1 MFGLMGKILRVDLA
15 KQSILQEEI
24 PDDMARKFLGGRGL
38 ATKYLFDELKPGADP
53 LGPENKLI
61 FMSGLLTGTPSPSAS
76 RYSIV
81 TKSPL
86 TGIWAQSSS
95 GGRWGVDLKHSGFD
109 GIIFEGVSEKPVYLI
124 IDNEKAELRDA
135 TELWGKNVSETTRLL
150 KGALDDTFNVA
161 AIGLAG
167 ENLVS
172 YAAVMNDLHRAAGR
186 CGVGAV
192 MGSKRLKAIAVRGT
206 KKIEIAQEKAFQ
218 EVAGKQFELL
228 NESILGAGLEAYGT
242 TLVLDMV
249 NVCGGLPTRNWQTG
263 VCPFAEEIN
272 GESLSEKVLVSPVG
286 CFSCPIKCGRN
297 SEIRKG
303 PYEGQKG
310 EGPEY
315 ETVGTFGAM
324 CDISDLEA
332 ITMAHYL
339 CNDYGLDTISCG
351 NTIAFTMEC
360 FERGILT
367 KEDSDGLEIAFGDA
381 DTMIALVHKIAKR
394 EGIGN
399 LLAEGTRHMAQR
411 LGRGSERF
419 AMNVKGLE
427 LPAYDSRGAKIT
439 GLAFATANRGGDHI
453 TAYVQAPT
461 YLAAPFLVIEESEIQ
476 DPLKE
481 NPEEAKVVKE
491 LEDALTVFDAAGCCK
506 FMGLAL
512 DADEWS
518 AIVATLTGW
527 DFGVEEFRK
536 TGERIYNLER
546 AFNIREGITRAD
558 DTLPKRLLEE
568 PLPEGPA
575 EGQVNNLDILLDPY
589 YEFRGWDKAT
599 GKPTPEKLRELGL
612 EEVISQ
618 TLEGKR

>member
-1 MFGLMGKILRVDLA
+1 MFGLMGKLLRVNLTEG
-15 KQSILQEEI
+15 SILQEEI
-24 PDDMARKFLGGRGL
+24 PEEKAKKFLGGRGL
-38 ATKYLFDELKPGADP
+38 GTKYLFDELTPGIDP

-61 FMSGLLTGTPSPSAS
+61 FMTGLLTGTPSPSAS
-76 RYSIV
+76 RYSVV

-86 TGIWAQSSS
+86 TNIWAQSSS

-109 GIIFEGVSEKPVYLI
+109 GIIFEGISERPVYLT
-124 IDNEKAELRDA
+124 IDDEKAELRDA
-135 TELWGKNVSETTRLL
+135 TDLWGKNVSETTQLL
-150 KGALDDTFNVA
+150 KERLGDTFNVA
-161 AIGLAG
+161 SIGTAG
-167 ENLVS
+167 ENLVK
-172 YAAVMNDLHRAAGR
+172 YAAIMNDLHRAAGR

-206 KKIEIAQEKAFQ
+206 KKIKIAHEKAFQ
-218 EVAGKQFELL
+218 EVANKQFELL
-228 NESILGAGLEAYGT
+228 GESMLGAGLQAYGT

-263 VCPFAEEIN
+263 VCSFAEEIN
-272 GESLSEKVLVSPVG
+272 GEALSEKVLVSPVG
-286 CFSCPIKCGRN
+286 CFACPIKCGRN

-303 PYEGQKG
+303 PYAGQTG

-315 ETVGTFGAM
+315 ETVGTLGAM
-324 CDISDLEA
+324 CNISDLEA

-351 NTIAFTMEC
+351 STIAFTMEC
-360 FERGILT
+360 FEKGILT
-367 KEDSDGLEIAFGDA
+367 KENPEGLKIAFGDPEV
-381 DTMIALVHKIAKR
+381 MIALVHKIAKR
-394 EGIGN
+394 EGIGD

-411 LGRGSERF
+411 LGHGSERF

-453 TAYVQAPT
+453 TAYIQAPT

-476 DPLKE
+476 DPLQE
-481 NPEEAKVVKE
+481 NPEEAKVVKD

-506 FMGLAL
+506 FMGMAL
-512 DADEWS
+512 DAQEWS
-518 AIVATLTGW
+518 DIITTLTGW
-527 DFGVEEFRK
+527 EFGVEEFRK

-546 AFNIREGITRAD
+546 AFNVREGLTRAD

-575 EGQVNNLDILLDPY
+575 EGHVNNLEILLNPY
-589 YEFRGWDKAT
+589 YEFRKWDKTT

-612 EEVISQ
+612 EQVISQ
-618 TLEGKR
+618 IYGGEA